1 MKNIRQTKYGQVEGF
16 VENGI
21 FKCFG
26 IPFAKPPIGELRF
39 KRAMEPEPWSEVKEC
54 KKMSAKPCNFFA
66 SRPKKTKEKNRDE
79 SEDCLYLNVW
89 SPKKA
94 EKAPVFVWIYGGANH
109 IGGSSNPEYDL
120 ESFADKGIVS
130 VSFNYRV
137 GPLGFYDFSKID
149 ESFDSNCAISDMIRA
164 MHWVHENI
172 SEFGGNPENVTIC
185 GQSSGGTGVYCLL
198 SSPKAKGTFQK
209 AIAMSGLPSNINT
222 YKTHKLNN
230 ELYLK
235 GLKLDKEN
243 ISKLREMSV
252 EELAAGTKLV
262 FENNK
267 FYPGI
272 LIPGPVIDDLVPEKP
287 WEALEKG
294 VSKDIKCMFGT
305 CKDDGRLFY
314 RLKIVP
320 RSWEELNAML
330 EYNNYLEYF
339 DDFKKVYGDKK
350 EKDAMN
356 EIATDRMFL
365 IDTMRCCL
373 NQSKYNT
380 VYSYRFDFETG
391 IEKILRLNSIHG
403 TDICPALDT
412 WKGEMARLHDF
423 TSKKRKMKI
432 HEYTHNSFVNFI
444 KTGDPN
450 GNIPVK
456 WNEYKEDNK
465 EVFVFNDECKTIK
478 NSKEDEFKLWSSLY
492 LYQ

>member
-66 SRPKKTKEKNRDE
+66 SRPKKTKEKNGDE

-120 ESFADKGIVS
+120 ESFADKG
-130 VSFNYRV
+130 
-137 GPLGFYDFSKID
+137 
-149 ESFDSNCAISDMIRA
+149 
-164 MHWVHENI
+164 
-172 SEFGGNPENVTIC
+172 
-185 GQSSGGTGVYCLL
+185 
-198 SSPKAKGTFQK
+198 
-209 AIAMSGLPSNINT
+209 
-222 YKTHKLNN
+222 KTHKLNN

>member
-1 MKNIRQTKYGQVEGF
+1 MTNIRQTKYGQVEGF

-26 IPFAKPPIGELRF
+26 IPFAKPPVGELRF
-39 KRAMEPEPWSEVKEC
+39 KRAEEPELWSHIMEC
-54 KKMSAKPCNFFA
+54 KKMSPKPPNFFA
-66 SRPKKTKEKNRDE
+66 KLTKRSKGRIKNE

-89 SPKKA
+89 SPEKA
-94 EKAPVFVWIYGGANH
+94 EKSPVFVWIYGGANH
-109 IGGSSNPEYDL
+109 IGGALEPEYDL
-120 ESFADKGIVS
+120 ESFANKGIVS

-149 ESFDSNCAISDMIRA
+149 ESFDSNCAVSDMVRA
-164 MHWVHENI
+164 MHWVRENI
-172 SEFGGNPENVTIC
+172 SEFGGDPENVTIC
-185 GQSSGGTGVYCLL
+185 GQSTGGTGVYCLL

-235 GLKLDKEN
+235 GLKLDKED
-243 ISKLREMSV
+243 ISKLREMSLD
-252 EELAAGTKLV
+252 ELAVGTKSV
-262 FENNK
+262 FSNNK
-267 FYPGI
+267 VYPGI

-294 VSKDIKCMFGT
+294 ISKDVKCMFGT
-305 CKDDGRLFY
+305 CRGEGKLFY
-314 RLKIVP
+314 KLKIVP
-320 RSWEELNAML
+320 RSWNDLKAML
-330 EYNNYLEYF
+330 EYNNYLDYY
-339 DDFKKVYGDKK
+339 DDFKKVYGYKK

-373 NQSKYNT
+373 SQSKHNT
-380 VYSYRFDFETG
+380 VYSYRFDFESYL
-391 IEKILRLNSIHG
+391 EKVFRLNSVHG

-412 WKGEMARLHDF
+412 WKGQRSLIHTF
-423 TSKKRKMKI
+423 TSKKRLMKI
-432 HEYTHNSFVNFI
+432 HEYTHGTFVNFI

-450 GNIPVK
+450 GAVPVT
-456 WNEYKEDNK
+456 WNDYKEDNK
-465 EVFVFNDECKTIK
+465 EILVFNDECKTIK
-478 NSKEDEFKLWSSLY
+478 NLKEKEIKLWNELY

>member
-1 MKNIRQTKYGQVEGF
+1 MTNIRETKYGQVEGF

-39 KRAMEPEPWSEVKEC
+39 KRAMEPEPWSNIKEC
-54 KKMSAKPCNFFA
+54 KKMSPKPPNFFA
-66 SRPKKTKEKNRDE
+66 KQIMKSKSSIKIE

-89 SPKKA
+89 SPEKT

-109 IGGSSNPEYDL
+109 IGGTSEPEYDL
-120 ESFADKGIVS
+120 ESFANKGIVS

-164 MHWVHENI
+164 MNWVHENI

-185 GQSSGGTGVYCLL
+185 GQSTGGTGVYCLL

-235 GLKLDKEN
+235 GLKLNKEN
-243 ISKLREMSV
+243 ISKLREMSL
-252 EELAAGTKLV
+252 EELAVGTKSV
-262 FENNK
+262 FSNNRI
-267 FYPGI
+267 YPGI

-287 WEALEKG
+287 WVALEKG
-294 VSKDIKCMFGT
+294 AAKDIKCMFGT
-305 CKDDGRLFY
+305 CKNEGELFY

-320 RSWEELNAML
+320 RSWSDLKAML
-330 EYNNYLEYF
+330 EYNNYLDYYN
-339 DDFKKVYGDKK
+339 DFKKVYGHKK
-350 EKDAMN
+350 EKEAMN
-356 EIATDRMFL
+356 EVATDRMFL

-373 NQSKYNT
+373 NQSKHNT
-380 VYSYRFDFETG
+380 VYSYRFDYQTG
-391 IEKILRLNSIHG
+391 LEKILRLNCIHG
-403 TDICPALDT
+403 TDICPALNT
-412 WKGEMARLHDF
+412 WKGAMSTIHKL
-423 TSKKRKMKI
+423 TSKNRRMQI
-432 HEYTHNSFVNFI
+432 HDYIHGAFINFI
-444 KTGDPN
+444 KTGNPN
-450 GNIPVK
+450 GVVPIK
-456 WNEYKEDNK
+456 WNPYSEDNK
-465 EVFVFNDECKTIK
+465 ESFIFNNECSTVR
-478 NSKEDEFKLWSSLY
+478 NHREDVLELWKDLY